1 MTASAD
7 GFTLVKY
14 VIKYYYY
21 YNYYYYYYYY
31 YCYYYYYVDAYVN
44 SPLTCSLF
52 APCPFQAFR

>member
-31 YCYYYYYVDAYVN
+31 YVDAYVN
-44 SPLTCSLF
+44 S
-52 APCPFQAFR
+52 A